1 MNGNTARIYEF
12 PNENIC
18 KTELK
23 IVSNK
28 KLRKDGQPKRTHSN
42 HTYEDRFVDPIRNEE
57 DINKL
62 SDYFQM
68 QIDIAKTPAKKRIA
82 ARNKMLFILGINF
95 GLRVSDLVPDN
106 KDDGKEKSG
115 LKWKHIFEPDMMTFR
130 CKAGKKEK
138 KTGKQRNLYLNEKMR
153 GVVSDYIRIAN
164 PEIHPEWYVFT
175 SSYKNPD
182 GTPKPITDECI
193 SQIIKKA
200 VAACEIKG
208 HYNTHTFRKTFAYQ
222 YYLLLIK
229 QGMHP
234 LMAMGKVQKML
245 NHSSQLTTL
254 AYFGLLQDE
263 EIEISEM
270 LNLG

>member
-42 HTYEDRFVDPIRNEE
+42 HTYEDRFVEPIRSMK
-57 DINKL
+57 DIQKL

-95 GLRVSDLVPDN
+95 GLRVSDLVPDD
-106 KDDGKEKSG
+106 KDDDKEKSG
-115 LKWKHIFEPDMMTFR
+115 LKWKHIFESDMVTFR

-153 GVVSDYIRIAN
+153 NVVSDYIRIAN
-164 PEIHPEWYVFT
+164 PEIYPERYVFT
-175 SSYKNPD
+175 SSYKNAD
-182 GTPKPITDECI
+182 GTPKAITDECI
-193 SQIIKKA
+193 SQIIKSA
-200 VAACEIKG
+200 ITACGIKG
-208 HYNTHTFRKTFAYQ
+208 HYNTHSLRKTYAYQ
-222 YYLLLIK
+222 SYLKHLENK
-229 QGMHP
+229 DP
-234 LMAMGKVQKML
+234 LALVHVQNML
-245 NHSSQLTTL
+245 NHSSQVTTMRYL
-254 AYFGLLQDE
+254 GLQQDME
-263 EIEISEM
+263 REMSEI